1 MKIGVLSEL
10 NDARVS
16 IIPATV
22 KKWIDQEH
30 TILIEEGAGE
40 SAFFPNQAYL
50 DAGASLLS
58 RQDVL
63 ASAEVLLSIN
73 PPFESELES
82 LNTGTIVIAQFQTKV
97 NTALAEKVK
106 TLPII
111 PFSLDLIPRTTIAQV
126 MDVLSS
132 MSSLAGY
139 KAVITA
145 ANHLPG
151 YFPMMMTAAGTI
163 PPARV
168 LVLGAGVAGLQAI
181 ATARRLGA
189 IVEAFDVRNAAKEEV
204 ESLGAKFVE
213 VPGAKDDEGAGG
225 YAVSQSEE
233 YKQRQRQAIQDS
245 AKKANVI
252 ITTANV
258 PGKKAPL
265 LIETET
271 IDAMQ
276 VGSVIVDLAAASGG
290 NCALTQNDKTIIY
303 EGVIIIGNSNLATE
317 MSHDAS
323 KLWSNNVRSF
333 VDYVC
338 GKGKEEI
345 DFENEIVAATFIGT
359 R

>member
-1 MKIGVLSEL
+1 MKIGVLLEL

-22 KKWIDQEH
+22 KKWIGQEH
-30 TILIEEGAGE
+30 TILIEKSAGE
-40 SAFFPNQAYL
+40 SAFFPDQAYL
-50 DAGASLLS
+50 DAGASVVS

-63 ASAEVLLSIN
+63 MNAEILLAIN
-73 PPFESELES
+73 PPTESELES
-82 LNTGTIVIAQFQTKV
+82 LNPDTIVIAQFQTKV

-106 TLPII
+106 TLSII

-189 IVEAFDVRNAAKEEV
+189 IVEAFDVRSVAKEEV

-213 VPGAKDDEGAGG
+213 VPGAKDDESAGG
-225 YAVSQSEE
+225 YAITQSIGFQQ
-233 YKQRQRQAIQDS
+233 KQREAIQNS
-245 AKKANVI
+245 AKKANVV

-258 PGKKAPL
+258 PGRKAPL
-265 LIETET
+265 LIENET
-271 IDAMQ
+271 VSAMQ
-276 VGSVIVDLAAASGG
+276 MGSVIIDLAAASGG
-290 NCALTQNDKTIIY
+290 NCALTQNDKTIIRD
-303 EGVIIIGNSNLATE
+303 GVIIIGNSNLANE

-323 KLWSNNVRSF
+323 KLWSNNVKSF

-338 GKGKEEI
+338 GKGKTEI